1 MYFKQKNMLDE
12 TNNSRVSM
20 YFAIAAALYSGKIEV
35 RIMSHNQEL
44 NSAYDLKLPFD
55 PPLPVQTN
63 TFIAWM
69 KKKGYFCISK
79 PQRISNSGVYIEFMA
94 EV

>member
-1 MYFKQKNMLDE
+1 
-12 TNNSRVSM
+12 M

-35 RIMSHNQEL
+35 RIMSQNQEF
-44 NSAYDLKLPFD
+44 NPAYDLKLPYN
-55 PPLPVQTN
+55 PPLPVKTN

-69 KKKGYFCISK
+69 KKSGFACSSK
-79 PQRISNSGVYIEFMA
+79 PYRIENSNLYVEFMS